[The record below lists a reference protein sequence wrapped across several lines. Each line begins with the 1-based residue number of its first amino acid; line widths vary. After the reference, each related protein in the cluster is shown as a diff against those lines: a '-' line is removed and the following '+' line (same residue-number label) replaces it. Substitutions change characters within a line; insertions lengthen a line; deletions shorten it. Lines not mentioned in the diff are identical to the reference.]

1 MRVKEEN
8 NNSNSSITP
17 LMEQYLAIKAKYS
30 EMILLYR
37 MGDFYETF
45 YEDAEIISKVLGIAL
60 TKRAHGKSANVPL
73 AGFPYHALEAYLPK
87 LVSAGHKVAICEQTE
102 DPKFA
107 KTVVRRE
114 VVEVITPGTS
124 LSERFLQQ
132 KDNNFLASIYVDD
145 RNCGISYCDISTGDF
160 YLSDLPLENLVDYLQ
175 EIAPKEIL
183 VQQSILSQIRSLLEK
198 KVNCIITKLDDWL
211 FTFNFAYEQLTAHF
225 NTANLKGFGADDYR
239 LGIIAA
245 GAILQYSKE
254 NYQNKLKHITKLSVL
269 SPNEYMILD
278 STTRRN
284 LEITSPILG
293 EGVEGTLLHIMDA
306 TLTPM
311 GGRLLKQI
319 INHPFKEIEPIKERL
334 SQVESFFRD
343 NPLINDVRTHLKNM
357 SDLERLLAR
366 ISTGKALPRDLI
378 SLRIA
383 LHTIQ
388 PIRELLESREESSLE
403 IFKNNLGGVGGL
415 IELIEESIQ
424 ENPPNNITEGDL
436 IKDGYNSELD
446 ELRRIT
452 REGKSWIYDLQTK
465 EREKTKIPSLKIGF
479 NKVFGY
485 YFEVTKTHNHKIP
498 DYFIRKQTLVNSER
512 YITPELKEYEEK
524 VLGAEERMA
533 EIEYDIFNK
542 IRSKISEE
550 GEAIQRNAKLLA
562 QIDCIANFAYIA
574 KRNNYT
580 KPEINQNLKLEIQG
594 GRHPVVE
601 KLLPPDHPFIEN
613 DIRIDCE
620 DTQIMIIT
628 GPNMAGKSTYL
639 RQIGLIVLM
648 AQIGSFVPARRS
660 KIGVVDRIFTRV
672 GASDNLAFGESTF
685 MVEMLEAANILNNA
699 TPRSLILLDEIG
711 RGTSTFDGLS
721 LAWSVTEYIHNN
733 KNLHSKTL
741 FATHYHELTELA
753 LLYPQIKNFKISV
766 REDGD
771 KVIFLRKIE
780 EGGMDNSYGI
790 YVAQMAGLPIEVIE
804 RAKEVLH
811 NLEANELNPN
821 KTPKLAERRFGSQ
834 VNKDQLNLF
843 EITEPSIFE
852 EELRNVDINRLTPI
866 EALVKLQKLQELVF
880 KGQNKKKDK

>member
-1 MRVKEEN
+1 MKVKDEKKN
-8 NNSNSSITP
+8 PNSGITP

-45 YEDAEIISKVLGIAL
+45 YEDAEIISRVLGIAL

-73 AGFPYHALEAYLPK
+73 AGFPYHALEVYLPK
-87 LVSAGHKVAICEQTE
+87 IISAGHKVAICEQTE

-107 KTVVRRE
+107 KTVVKRE

-124 LSERFLQQ
+124 LSEKFLQQ
-132 KDNNFLASIYVDD
+132 KDNNFLASIYVQDKK
-145 RNCGISYCDISTGDF
+145 CGISYCDISTGDF
-160 YLSDLPLENLVDYLQ
+160 FLSELPLENLVDYLL

-183 VQQSILSQIRSLLEK
+183 VQQNIVSQIKSLLEK
-198 KVNCIITKLDDWL
+198 KIRGIITKLDDWL
-211 FTFNFAYEQLTAHF
+211 FSFNFAYEQLTAHF
-225 NTANLKGFGADDYR
+225 NTTNLKGFGAEDYR

-245 GAILQYSKE
+245 GAILQYLKE
-254 NYQNKLKHITKLSVL
+254 NYQNNLEHITKLSVF
-269 SPNEYMILD
+269 SPNEFMILD

-293 EGVEGTLLHIMDA
+293 GGIEGTLLYILDA

-319 INHPFKEIEPIKERL
+319 INHPFKELEPIKERI
-334 SQVESFFRD
+334 SQVESFYDEIQLTRE
-343 NPLINDVRTHLKNM
+343 VRNHLK
-357 SDLERLLAR
+357 SIGDLERLLAR
-366 ISTGKALPRDLI
+366 ITTGKALPRDLI
-378 SLRIA
+378 SLKNT
-383 LHTIQ
+383 LQTTQ
-388 PIRELLESREESSLE
+388 PIRELLKSQEDTPLE
-403 IFKNNLGGVGGL
+403 RFRNNLGGTEKV

-436 IKDGYNSELD
+436 INDGYNLELD

-452 REGKSWIYDLQTK
+452 REGKSWIYDLQNK
-465 EREKTKIPSLKIGF
+465 EREKTKIPTLKIGF

-533 EIEYDIFNK
+533 EIEYEIFQE
-542 IRSKISEE
+542 IRSKIAAE
-550 GEAIQRNAKLLA
+550 GEVIQRNAKILA
-562 QIDCIANFAYIA
+562 QIDCITNFAYIA
-574 KRNNYT
+574 KKNNYT
-580 KPEINQNLKLEIQG
+580 KPEINLNLNLEIQQS
-594 GRHPVVE
+594 RHPVVE
-601 KLLPPDHPFIEN
+601 KLLPPDQPFIEN
-613 DIRIDCE
+613 DIYLDCE
-620 DTQIMIIT
+620 NTQIMIIT

-639 RQIGLIVLM
+639 RQVGLIVLM
-648 AQIGSFVPARRS
+648 AQIGSFVPARKS

-685 MVEMLEAANILNNA
+685 MVEMLETANILSNS

-721 LAWSVTEYIHNN
+721 LAWAVTEYIHNT
-733 KNLHSKTL
+733 KNIHSKTL

-771 KVIFLRKIE
+771 QVIFLRKIE

-811 NLEANELNPN
+811 NLESNELNPN

-834 VNKDQLNLF
+834 VNKKQLNLF
-843 EITEPSIFE
+843 EIMKPSVFE
-852 EELRNVDINRLTPI
+852 EELKKVDINRLTPI
-866 EALVKLQKLQELVF
+866 EALIKLQKLQEMVLE
-880 KGQNKKKDK
+880 GQNMKKEK